1 MSEVPHAFLGTKRA
15 EFPRFY
21 FVSDPTLLGILSLGS
36 DPQSVTPHFQSG
48 LFDSLTEVTFD
59 KVDKAKML
67 EMFSQQGECVQFVK
81 EVGGLLELNPVIAT
95 GNIEVWLQS
104 LVDGMQ
110 LAVRSIIKMANSA
123 VFEQELEQFIF
134 GHPAQI
140 SLLGVQFLWTA
151 DMQEAL
157 TVAKKDKAAMNRAN
171 KKADALLKEMIT
183 ITQRPT
189 LGKNERK
196 NLETVITVHV
206 HKSATLRTS
215 CSRSACAIPGFR
227 MDEAVPFLLE
237 DEQNTSSSPSATW
250 TSSTRTSI

>member
-1 MSEVPHAFLGTKRA
+1 
-15 EFPRFY
+15 
-21 FVSDPTLLGILSLGS
+21 
-36 DPQSVTPHFQSG
+36 
-48 LFDSLTEVTFD
+48 
-59 KVDKAKML
+59 
-67 EMFSQQGECVQFVK
+67 
-81 EVGGLLELNPVIAT
+81 
-95 GNIEVWLQS
+95 
-104 LVDGMQ
+104 MQ

-157 TVAKKDKAAMNRAN
+157 TVAKDEAAMNRAN

-206 HKSATLRTS
+206 HQRDTS
-215 CSRSACAIPGFR
+215 
-227 MDEAVPFLLE
+227 DELFKKRVRDPRIS
-237 DEQNTSSSPSATW
+237 NG
-250 TSSTRTSI
+250 